1 MSNNLGIILD
11 PNSFQNIRHVAE
23 KAEKNGFHSLWA
35 TELFRS
41 SLEQLVYLSTFTSK
55 IKIGSAITLAFT
67 RSPLTTVISALDIDE
82 LSKGRL
88 ILGIGSGAINTNRKW
103 HNFDSFD
110 RPSNRIESFYKVFRN
125 IEKTLVDKS
134 DLAYSDDYYNLTI
147 KGFRRPFNT
156 FRKEI
161 PMFLAGIGPKMTSI
175 SKKLFQGYIGHVVCS
190 KSYIKDNI
198 LPILGKKNAH
208 HTVSSIILCSINKN
222 KRKAVLDA
230 KGTIAFYSTVKAY
243 SKPFI
248 DLGFEEN
255 IERIRK
261 AFFQNDTEGMIDN
274 VSDEMVKNFAI
285 YGNRDDVKD
294 QLNDYKEILDLP
306 ILSAP
311 HYYLDKSLI
320 ESYQDEILENFRI

>member
-1 MSNNLGIILD
+1 
-11 PNSFQNIRHVAE
+11 
-23 KAEKNGFHSLWA
+23 
-35 TELFRS
+35 
-41 SLEQLVYLSTFTSK
+41 
-55 IKIGSAITLAFT
+55 
-67 RSPLTTVISALDIDE
+67 
-82 LSKGRL
+82 
-88 ILGIGSGAINTNRKW
+88 
-103 HNFDSFD
+103 
-110 RPSNRIESFYKVFRN
+110 
-125 IEKTLVDKS
+125 
-134 DLAYSDDYYNLTI
+134 
-147 KGFRRPFNT
+147 
-156 FRKEI
+156 
-161 PMFLAGIGPKMTSI
+161 MFLAGIGPKMTSI

-190 KSYIKDNI
+190 KPHIKDNI

-208 HTVSSIILCSINKN
+208 HTVSSIILCSINKD